1 MFLDEN
7 PEITPKLYRTIRD
20 RVKNKWGDTLVAYY
34 GLSSK
39 DHLQKMFELSSPL
52 GWGKSELIKYDEVN
66 GEGIFRTFDA
76 PVGVSLKGNLKFF
89 AEHLWRGITAGT
101 ASTILKTSWS
111 KDSLGLL
118 RLKIFSE
125 AIYIPSTS
133 SYITK
138 PSDKSKITLTTLFCL
153 SLPGESEEFFISGSI
168 KGIARGVYCFRPA
181 SLIPWS

>member
-1 MFLDEN
+1 MDLLNKLLLMKELKFSEGRITLLKHRSFMATIYLLDAISMFLDEN

-101 ASTILKTSWS
+101 ASTILKREIDVIET
-111 KDSLGLL
+111 KCIAQGADYCEF
-118 RLKIFSE
+118 IFMPSE
-125 AIYIPSTS
+125 KAELVKEKFP
-133 SYITK
+133 
-138 PSDKSKITLTTLFCL
+138 FQ
-153 SLPGESEEFFISGSI
+153 
-168 KGIARGVYCFRPA
+168 V
-181 SLIPWS
+181 